1 MTTPLLVVFY
11 TFFSV
16 TMQLLFCIIIIFF
29 WLLVVGGLSLSLCP
43 SYWVGLHGSGPF
55 LTPFV
60 FVLFKDT
67 ILPCFGQKKKKKK
80 KGCLINWVLETRF
93 PNGRHMEKM
102 PHQRWLDHENRIFET
117 WFIGPKSSLLDSRC

>member
-16 TMQLLFCIIIIFF
+16 TIQLLFCIIIIFF

-80 KGCLINWVLETRF
+80 KGCLIN
-93 PNGRHMEKM
+93 
-102 PHQRWLDHENRIFET
+102 
-117 WFIGPKSSLLDSRC
+117 

>member
-1 MTTPLLVVFY
+1 MVTTQLLIVFYKFFYNYPTFVLYFILFFFFLLLVMG
-11 TFFSV
+11 S
-16 TMQLLFCIIIIFF
+16 
-29 WLLVVGGLSLSLCP
+29 LSLSLCP

-80 KGCLINWVLETRF
+80 KGCLINRVLETRF
-93 PNGRHMEKM
+93 PNGCHMEKT
-102 PHQRWLDHENRIFET
+102 PYQR
-117 WFIGPKSSLLDSRC
+117 

>member
-1 MTTPLLVVFY
+1 MTTQLLVVFY
-11 TFFSV
+11 TFFFSV
-16 TMQLLFCIIIIFF
+16 TIQLLFCIFFFLFF
-29 WLLVVGGLSLSLCP
+29 WLLVVGSLSLSLCP

-80 KGCLINWVLETRF
+80 RVVL
-93 PNGRHMEKM
+93 
-102 PHQRWLDHENRIFET
+102 
-117 WFIGPKSSLLDSRC
+117 